1 VAALPALAMLARIQ
15 QYSGT
20 KQNQTS
26 GRDPTKDSAVTDS
39 TVLISKQGG
48 VTKLTLNRPDKLNAF
63 NTTMHLELR
72 AGFEQA
78 ASDPDCR
85 VIVLTGAG
93 RAFSAGQD
101 LADSSVNKNGG
112 VDAGSALEKLY
123 NPLIKLISS
132 MEKPVIAAVNGVAAG
147 ASANIALACD
157 IVYAARS
164 ASFLQAFMRIGLI
177 PDAGGT
183 FTLTQ
188 LLGPAR
194 ARALSILAEPLPAEK
209 AEAWGLIWK
218 AVDDDKFQD
227 EVTAAAAK
235 LAAAPTYA
243 IGLTKRAIA
252 AAMTNTLDAQLD
264 LERDLQR
271 LAGASPDAREGVAAF
286 LEKRQARF
294 TGRPS

>member
-1 VAALPALAMLARIQ
+1 MAA
-15 QYSGT
+15 T
-20 KQNQTS
+20 N
-26 GRDPTKDSAVTDS
+26 S
-39 TVLISKQGG
+39 TVLVSHAGG

-63 NTTMHLELR
+63 NRTMHLELR
-72 AGFEQA
+72 AGLEA
-78 ASDPDCR
+78 AAADDTCR
-85 VIVLTGAG
+85 VIVITGAG

-101 LADSSVNKNGG
+101 LADSSVTQGG
-112 VDAGSALEKLY
+112 GIDAGSALEQLY
-123 NPLIKLISS
+123 NPLIKLITG
-132 MEKPVIAAVNGVAAG
+132 MEKPIIAAVNGVAAG

-157 IVYAARS
+157 LVYATKS

-183 FTLTQ
+183 YTLTQ

-218 AVDDDKFQD
+218 AVDDDKFEA
-227 EVTAAAAK
+227 EVMDVGQK

-243 IGLTKRAIA
+243 IGLTKKAIA
-252 AAMTNTLDAQLD
+252 SAMSNTLAQQLD

-271 LAGASPDAREGVAAF
+271 LAGASPDAREGIAAF
-286 LEKRQARF
+286 LEKRPARF
-294 TGRPS
+294 TGRKG